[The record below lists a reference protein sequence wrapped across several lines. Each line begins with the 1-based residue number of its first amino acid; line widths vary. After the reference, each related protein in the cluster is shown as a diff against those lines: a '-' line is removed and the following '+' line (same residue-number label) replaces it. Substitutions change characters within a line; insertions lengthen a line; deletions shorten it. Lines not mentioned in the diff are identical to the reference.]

1 MYRFA
6 ITTMIQQI
14 RKYTEH
20 ILKQNQCKHIKNK
33 DLKKKKAI
41 WNILSSPDGFS
52 CFIIMEEI
60 DNKAEK
66 RKDADIM
73 KKYKAVFSD
82 IDGTLLNSKHQI
94 PENTRKKIKQI
105 NQNGIPYVLVS
116 ARMPKG
122 MTAIRAE
129 LEAKSPMICYSGALV
144 VDEEDHPIYS
154 VAMPQEVAMKLC
166 RRVYE
171 LNPKI
176 SVNIYTNDEWL
187 VKDKKEYWA
196 AQESDITGVIP
207 QEVSFEDEEVYKEV
221 HKVLCMGDKEDIAAL
236 EQQLVKEFPQIRIYR
251 SKDTYLEI
259 MSMKASKSDAIHM
272 LKDHFHVKQ
281 EEIMAFG
288 DNFNDID
295 MIRYAGLG
303 VAMGNA
309 AYEVKEAA
317 DIVTDINDN
326 EGERQILD
334 KYFR

>member
-1 MYRFA
+1 M
-6 ITTMIQQI
+6 T
-14 RKYTEH
+14 
-20 ILKQNQCKHIKNK
+20 
-33 DLKKKKAI
+33 
-41 WNILSSPDGFS
+41 
-52 CFIIMEEI
+52 
-60 DNKAEK
+60 
-66 RKDADIM
+66 
-73 KKYKAVFSD
+73 YKCVFSD

-236 EQQLVKEFPQIRIYR
+236 EQQLVL
-251 SKDTYLEI
+251 SL
-259 MSMKASKSDAIHM
+259 IH
-272 LKDHFHVKQ
+272 
-281 EEIMAFG
+281 I
-288 DNFNDID
+288 
-295 MIRYAGLG
+295 
-303 VAMGNA
+303 
-309 AYEVKEAA
+309 
-317 DIVTDINDN
+317 
-326 EGERQILD
+326 
-334 KYFR
+334 

>member
-1 MYRFA
+1 
-6 ITTMIQQI
+6 
-14 RKYTEH
+14 
-20 ILKQNQCKHIKNK
+20 
-33 DLKKKKAI
+33 
-41 WNILSSPDGFS
+41 
-52 CFIIMEEI
+52 MEEI

-116 ARMPKG
+116 ARM
-122 MTAIRAE
+122 
-129 LEAKSPMICYSGALV
+129 
-144 VDEEDHPIYS
+144 PIYS

-309 AYEVKEAA
+309 ADEVKQAA

-334 KYFR
+334 KYFK

>member
-1 MYRFA
+1 
-6 ITTMIQQI
+6 
-14 RKYTEH
+14 
-20 ILKQNQCKHIKNK
+20 
-33 DLKKKKAI
+33 
-41 WNILSSPDGFS
+41 
-52 CFIIMEEI
+52 MEEI

-187 VKDKKEYWA
+187 VKDKKEYCL
-196 AQESDITGVIP
+196 SI
-207 QEVSFEDEEVYKEV
+207 
-221 HKVLCMGDKEDIAAL
+221 L
-236 EQQLVKEFPQIRIYR
+236 EQLGL
-251 SKDTYLEI
+251 SKDECKRDIRQLSGGQQQRVAIARAIAREVDLILCDEPTGNLDEKNSIEI
-259 MSMKASKSDAIHM
+259 MNTFLDLAHIHHKCCYFGNPFTYSSKDVRCIF
-272 LKDHFHVKQ
+272 K
-281 EEIMAFG
+281 
-288 DNFNDID
+288 N
-295 MIRYAGLG
+295 
-303 VAMGNA
+303 
-309 AYEVKEAA
+309 
-317 DIVTDINDN
+317 
-326 EGERQILD
+326 
-334 KYFR
+334 